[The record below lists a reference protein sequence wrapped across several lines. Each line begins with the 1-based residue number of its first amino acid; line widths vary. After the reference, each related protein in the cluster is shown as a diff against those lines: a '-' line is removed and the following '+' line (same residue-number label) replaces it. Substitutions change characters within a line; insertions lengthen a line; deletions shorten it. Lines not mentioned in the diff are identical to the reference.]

1 MTKRFIKTLRI
12 IIICSLILVISTSCS
27 KNESMD
33 KSPSI
38 EDLNNELKE
47 TVDLSNMDIGDEE
60 KLKKLYDIDSE
71 NLEEYILYIPKSNIE
86 ANEIAIFKVKES
98 EDLEEVEEKIKD
110 RLEEQ
115 ATNFKDYLPDEY
127 YLIEKNVLKTKGN
140 YILFAISED
149 VDKIEK
155 VFDESFK

>member
-12 IIICSLILVISTSCS
+12 LILCSLILVISTSCS
-27 KNESMD
+27 KNESID

-60 KLKKLYDIDSE
+60 KLEKLYDIDSE

-86 ANEIAIFKVKES
+86 SNEIAIFKVKES

>member
-1 MTKRFIKTLRI
+1 MTKKLTKILRI
-12 IIICSLILVISTSCS
+12 FVLCSLILVISTSCS
-27 KNESMD
+27 KKESMD

-110 RLEEQ
+110 RVEEQ

-155 VFDESFK
+155 IFDESFK

>member
-110 RLEEQ
+110 RVEEQ

>member
-1 MTKRFIKTLRI
+1 
-12 IIICSLILVISTSCS
+12 
-27 KNESMD
+27 
-33 KSPSI
+33 
-38 EDLNNELKE
+38 
-47 TVDLSNMDIGDEE
+47 MDIGDEE

-110 RLEEQ
+110 RVEEQ

>member
-1 MTKRFIKTLRI
+1 MTKKLTKILRI
-12 IIICSLILVISTSCS
+12 FVLCSLILVISTSCS
-27 KNESMD
+27 KKESMD

-110 RLEEQ
+110 RVEEQ
-115 ATNFKDYLPDEY
+115 AANFKDYLPDEY

-155 VFDESFK
+155 IFDESFK